1 MLLGE
6 EWGGEVLLI
15 GRSGWRCH
23 VTFKKNWAEHL
34 RPREWQEVERACAS
48 ARRVGSSQGGQ
59 RGGSVVAQAQKDRA
73 LGVGSWNLCSNFSF
87 LILSP
92 LWEACSLRSGL
103 AFGW

>member
-48 ARRVGSSQGGQ
+48 ARRVGSSQGGPSPERQ
-59 RGGSVVAQAQKDRA
+59 GLGDSVLEPVFQLLFPYPVSSVGG
-73 LGVGSWNLCSNFSF
+73 LF
-87 LILSP
+87 LAIWTC
-92 LWEACSLRSGL
+92 LWLVT
-103 AFGW
+103 